1 MKEAD
6 KPLWYDVYAAF
17 PPNPS
22 TGSPDQP
29 VPTIFYPE
37 DRIRA

>member
-1 MKEAD
+1 MKDVD

-17 PPNPS
+17 PPQELKKNVNE
-22 TGSPDQP
+22 D
-29 VPTIFYPE
+29 VPAIFYPE